1 MHFQVSRISSVLSE
15 FFPSRCPLSIPFSR
29 ASSAAHTRASPPRS
43 RRRSVLQATPWV
55 PRGRPYNKS
64 GSPFEKAADDL
75 RDYQTVRT
83 EDDFEEFEVTSNSL
97 NHVLHVIKWQI
108 KNIFGGNIFWNV
120 HHSGKTTSYLKLLIL
135 SWQHGSRGDFLKR
148 VQTVLK
154 LSDIGC
160 QSPW

>member
-1 MHFQVSRISSVLSE
+1 MKIVCRNASSEILGQ
-15 FFPSRCPLSIPFSR
+15 FPSAMKFCGD
-29 ASSAAHTRASPPRS
+29 TRWI
-43 RRRSVLQATPWV
+43 LL
-55 PRGRPYNKS
+55 RGC
-64 GSPFEKAADDL
+64 FWDCAMCAIQEKK
-75 RDYQTVRT
+75 
-83 EDDFEEFEVTSNSL
+83 VTSNSL